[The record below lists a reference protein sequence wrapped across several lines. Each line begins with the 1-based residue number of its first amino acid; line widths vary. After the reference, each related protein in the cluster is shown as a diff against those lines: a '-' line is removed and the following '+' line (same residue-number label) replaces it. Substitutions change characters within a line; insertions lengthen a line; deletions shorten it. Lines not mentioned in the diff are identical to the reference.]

1 MYDSVCTDD
10 ECYGVYVIWCKISD
24 VVCTKNK
31 WYVPKMSGMVYT
43 KDKGR
48 DVYQKLVLPKGDM
61 VYTSDEW
68 CVH

>member
-1 MYDSVCTDD
+1 
-10 ECYGVYVIWCKISD
+10 
-24 VVCTKNK
+24 
-31 WYVPKMSGMVYT
+31 MSGMVYT